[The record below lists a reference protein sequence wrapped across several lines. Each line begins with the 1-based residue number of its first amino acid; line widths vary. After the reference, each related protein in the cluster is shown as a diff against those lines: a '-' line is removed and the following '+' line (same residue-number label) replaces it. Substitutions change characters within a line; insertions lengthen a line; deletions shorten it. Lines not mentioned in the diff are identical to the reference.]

1 MSVSGIP
8 DNQIWYTSNDG
19 NVIDVRTQPE
29 VGSITAEHG
38 LGSRIISNTYYDKGI
53 IKTNGVIT
61 QIGIMAFQYKTSLV
75 SIMFPKPVSA
85 IYHHAFGGCAS
96 LSQIDLSSVTTIGDY
111 AFSNCAS
118 LSQID
123 LRSVTTIDDYAFSN
137 CASLSQ
143 IDLRSVTTIGDYA
156 FSNCA
161 SLEEVILGENVTILD
176 QYVFYG
182 CTSLTTLY
190 SQAKTPPSVSSYT
203 FKNSSIKKVYVPL
216 ESVTAYENVPYWN
229 SFTIEG
235 YNFD

>member
-118 LSQID
+118 L
-123 LRSVTTIDDYAFSN
+123 
-137 CASLSQ
+137 
-143 IDLRSVTTIGDYA
+143 
-156 FSNCA
+156 
-161 SLEEVILGENVTILD
+161 EEVILGENVTILD